1 MTFKHYLLQKGY
13 SNTSI
18 ITIEKTVNL
27 FVCWQQQK
35 KQGKDISETRHNDV
49 LDYISHLQTRAISNK
64 SIANYLNHTGK
75 YFDYL
80 IKEERAYTNPFVH
93 VKMQG
98 IKRRI
103 LYNILSMEELD
114 KLYKSYTIDAPH
126 KFQAH
131 LKKRN
136 KAMLGLLVYQ
146 GLQTEELFKISI
158 NDLNLRDG
166 KILIPVGRK
175 SAKRILKLEPTQILE
190 LMEYL
195 NTTRK
200 VLLNRSM
207 KPTTGI
213 TTLFLRAT
221 QAKEMNSNT
230 TGELTR
236 QLKVL
241 NNKVQNLNQIRT
253 SVLVHWMK
261 QYNLRQVQHL
271 AGHKSIST
279 TEHYKVYCTEELS
292 GNIHKFHPLNI

>member
-1 MTFKHYLLQKGY
+1 MGFTHRYFIPSFQ
-13 SNTSI
+13 
-18 ITIEKTVNL
+18 E
-27 FVCWQQQK
+27 QQQQ
-35 KQGKDISETRHNDV
+35 KQGKDLSETRHNDI
-49 LDYISHLQTRAISNK
+49 LDYISHLQTRGISNK

-98 IKRRI
+98 IKRRV
-103 LYNILSMEELD
+103 LYNILSLEELD
-114 KLYKSYTIDAPH
+114 KLYKSYPLNVDNS
-126 KFQAH
+126 FQAH
-131 LKKRN
+131 LRKRN
-136 KAMLGLLVYQ
+136 KAMLGLLIYQ
-146 GLQTEELFKISI
+146 GLQTEELFKLSI
-158 NDLNLRDG
+158 DNLNLREG
-166 KILIPVGRK
+166 KVQIPESLM
-175 SAKRILKLEPTQILE
+175 SARRTMKLEPAQILE
-190 LMEYL
+190 LIEYL

-207 KPTTGI
+207 KSTIGI

-230 TGELTR
+230 TNRLMFHLK
-236 QLKVL
+236 QLNSKV
-241 NNKVQNLNQIRT
+241 KNLNQMRT

-261 QYNLRQVQHL
+261 QYNLRQVQYM

-292 GNIHKFHPLNI
+292 DSIDKFHPLG